1 MTGACRKPQGLCGF
15 SWKVVR
21 RATFV
26 VDQDLLDFGKHAMV
40 SCGKQGEDKIH
51 NADVRADT
59 DHKNRLYPVAAGP
72 LHHSIGSVGL
82 KGSDEAVDAVLANQ
96 RCLWFILQPLEFR
109 NQFLLAAAAFVGHR
123 IEKHGSNVWLVNTG
137 WNGGSAQSGAKR
149 ISIKDTRAIITAIL
163 NGSIENSQY
172 QRDVVFGLQI
182 PETLDGVDSNILK
195 RFSDLITQAKKMQEK
210 MKETQEALKKIEV
223 EGISGGNAIRV
234 IMNGDG
240 ELKKISLDENLLKE
254 SKEIVE
260 DLIVAAHND
269 AKSKLKKKTSEEIS
283 KVTGGVSLPPGF
295 KLPF

>member
-1 MTGACRKPQGLCGF
+1 MN
-15 SWKVVR
+15 
-21 RATFV
+21 
-26 VDQDLLDFGKHAMV
+26 D
-40 SCGKQGEDKIH
+40 
-51 NADVRADT
+51 
-59 DHKNRLYPVAAGP
+59 
-72 LHHSIGSVGL
+72 
-82 KGSDEAVDAVLANQ
+82 
-96 RCLWFILQPLEFR
+96 
-109 NQFLLAAAAFVGHR
+109 
-123 IEKHGSNVWLVNTG
+123 
-137 WNGGSAQSGAKR
+137 
-149 ISIKDTRAIITAIL
+149 
-163 NGSIENSQY
+163 
-172 QRDVVFGLQI
+172 
-182 PETLDGVDSNILK
+182 
-195 RFSDLITQAKKMQEK
+195 FSDLITQAKKMQEK